1 MRPPRTPSPAQGTAW
16 LTTNSSNGSQ
26 IKGAPTVLSSP
37 VRGATVTGLG
47 TAGKP
52 QLIAR
57 SQPVTQAVSAIR
69 PTAAILHS
77 AITIGQ
83 GAQVRNFLQN
93 MQIFLNKT

>member
-47 TAGKP
+47 TAAVKP
-52 QLIAR
+52 QLVAR
-57 SQPVTQAVSAIR
+57 TQPITQTVSTIR
-69 PTAAILHS
+69 PTTAILHS

-83 GAQVRNFLQN
+83 GAQVQNFTKYIHQ
-93 MQIFLNKT
+93 KS